1 MRALRQSCSSPRP
14 SCPTRVEPNS
24 PCVTEP
30 LRVAAILEILPSP
43 SALRRAAESHRPIE
57 GGLEDHSPDIFLS
70 PPFRSA
76 PRAEVAKE
84 SPLTPPWRAQ
94 DAIQSSKPFRSGSL
108 SRSTSFEVDRLVYR
122 RTGQSPPWRVV
133 AGVARSRNGFTGP
146 EDRGEIGTLV
156 ASGPVTAL
164 NHGFA
169 IAWHLW
175 IEMTLTQRF
184 REANWT
190 RGTLAG
196 MAASKQWVPVNS
208 QPEQPCRRDR
218 PRDGGY

>member
-1 MRALRQSCSSPRP
+1 MRALRRSCSSPRP

-84 SPLTPPWRAQ
+84 SPLTPLGGAC
-94 DAIQSSKPFRSGSL
+94 AL
-108 SRSTSFEVDRLVYR
+108 SRRPVLPLSGLRHPTSVHAVERCPVEPEHARAPD
-122 RTGQSPPWRVV
+122 PE
-133 AGVARSRNGFTGP
+133 VARSIPAAER
-146 EDRGEIGTLV
+146 R
-156 ASGPVTAL
+156 AL
-164 NHGFA
+164 IKDLRFA
-169 IAWHLW
+169 PAWMHP
-175 IEMTLTQRF
+175 IF
-184 REANWT
+184 RE
-190 RGTLAG
+190 LAG
-196 MAASKQWVPVNS
+196 AG
-208 QPEQPCRRDR
+208 R
-218 PRDGGY
+218 